1 MLRHVKLNIKKYKNK
16 NRNKSF
22 AAEEGLTLIRTTE
35 FTLKLD
41 SVTTYV

>member
-1 MLRHVKLNIKKYKNK
+1 MLRHVKINTKKYKYINI
-16 NRNKSF
+16 NKSF

-35 FTLKLD
+35 FTLRLD